1 MAKKTV
7 ATLKT
12 GDGRGYAKVIK
23 MCNAMVKCCVAH
35 VQHVVKIPIGAEIM
49 PQSQRHRRKQQSTGT
64 TAIVFHFFISF
75 LICLIHLNTSFF
87 RKNII
92 DIIVTIQTP
101 FAKRSFRASF
111 LLM

>member
-101 FAKRSFRASF
+101 FAKPPLRGFPE
-111 LLM
+111 